1 MLKLMPFCKTPPPFI
16 LAPPDYQFSVMTQ
29 VKKKFKNDVEILKK
43 FLKLLQEEISDA
55 KYCMSFLNS
64 MKTTEKKF

>member
-1 MLKLMPFCKTPPPFI
+1 MLKLAPFCKTPPFI
-16 LAPPDYQFSVMTQ
+16 LEPPDYQFSVMTQ
-29 VKKKFKNDVEILKK
+29 VKKKLKK